1 MMACTEYIYDPL
13 ELKVPKYTEVGRNDA
28 GAIINNDLWTSLREY
43 YFICGFPCNPNNVHC
58 NITTYLNGDS
68 VFIDLEGFMR
78 EGVNSQK
85 IYMIRFVLK
94 NNNIQDTTQ
103 LSRIKDKKYDLGSVN
118 AQAYLLNSIDDSTPA
133 TYISKSIKGNLTLG
147 NTKEGIF
154 SGAFG
159 FDTVD
164 GTKVH
169 FGRFD
174 FKAIDYE
181 VVP

>member
-1 MMACTEYIYDPL
+1 MACNEYIYDPL
-13 ELKVPKYTEVGRNDA
+13 ELRVPKYTEEGRNDA
-28 GAIINNDLWTSLREY
+28 GAIINNDIWTSLREY
-43 YFICGFPCNPNNVHC
+43 HLICGFPCNPNNVHC
-58 NITTYLNGDS
+58 NITTYLTGDS
-68 VFIDLEGFMR
+68 VSIDLEGFMR
-78 EGVNSQK
+78 EGVNNQK
-85 IYMIRFVLK
+85 TYMIRFVLK
-94 NNNIQDTTQ
+94 NQNIQDTTQ
-103 LSRIKDKKYDLGSVN
+103 LTRLKGKKYDLGSIN
-118 AQAYLLNSIDDSTPA
+118 TQAYLLNNIDTSISA

-174 FKAIDYE
+174 FDRIDYE
-181 VVP
+181 IVP